1 LRNLDLVRETQ
12 ISKMNFARLVYNV
25 ITLPMAAALAPFAY
39 LACRLP
45 PDEKAQRWKQRLG
58 FHSQETI
65 HSLQQRP
72 LLWIHA
78 VSVGE
83 VGVASTL
90 IRALD
95 KVQPCLGLIVSTT
108 TPHGYELAQQRLA
121 HRATCIYFPL
131 DFIFSVRRALRH
143 ISPDIIVC
151 LETELWPNFLGE
163 AHRLGILTL
172 LINGRISEGS
182 FRGYRKILPLMKP
195 LLENFSI
202 LAMVSSKD
210 AKRVIGIGAPAA
222 RVKVTGNMKGAGLV
236 EQADPSRAED
246 IKRKLQL
253 TSRQPVLVAGSI
265 RDQELSWLPEIY
277 SELLRE
283 EADLVGI
290 FAPRHLNRLGRLEAW
305 LKQHGLEFQRLSSLV
320 NGSEKRT
327 TATILVDGVGEL
339 FDLYGLGDLIFCGG
353 SLVPL
358 GGQNILEPAAW
369 GKPVFYGPYMGNFL
383 EASELLEKAGCG
395 IMVQDRDE
403 LLTKLRHFLANPD
416 ALKAMGHNGRA
427 AMGDRDQIANTQA
440 ELVRE
445 VLKGVEHRA

>member
-1 LRNLDLVRETQ
+1 
-12 ISKMNFARLVYNV
+12 MNFARILYNV
-25 ITLPMAAALAPFAY
+25 ATLPMEAALAPFAFV
-39 LACRLP
+39 ACRFLSE
-45 PDEKAQRWKQRLG
+45 EKAERLKQRLG
-58 FHSQETI
+58 FHSQEII
-65 HSLQQRP
+65 HSLQQKP

-95 KVQPCLGLIVSTT
+95 KVQPSLGLIVSTT

-121 HRATCIYFPL
+121 PRATCIYFPL

-163 AHRLGILTL
+163 AHRLGISTL
-172 LINGRISEGS
+172 LINGRISKGS
-182 FRGYRKILPLMKP
+182 FRRYRKILPLMKP
-195 LLENFSI
+195 LLEDFSA
-202 LAMVSSKD
+202 LAMVSSND

-236 EQADPSRAED
+236 EQANPSRAKD
-246 IKRKLQL
+246 LKRKLQL
-253 TSRQPVLVAGSI
+253 KSRQPVLIAGSI

-277 SELLRE
+277 NELLRE
-283 EADLVGI
+283 KTDLVGI

-327 TATILVDGVGEL
+327 TATILVDGVGRL

-369 GKPVFYGPYMGNFL
+369 GKPVFYGPYMDNFL
-383 EASELLEKAGCG
+383 EASELLETAGCG

-403 LLTKLRHFLANPD
+403 LLTKLRYFLSNPD
-416 ALKAMGHNGRA
+416 ALKAMGSNGRNA
-427 AMGDRDQIANTQA
+427 ISDRDQIAVRQA
-440 ELVRE
+440 ELITE
-445 VLKGVEHRA
+445 VLEGRKHRA